1 MNIRYH
7 IVFAPQLLPIWLMS
21 VTVDTPLLAEVSL
34 STIASVSLLHLYV
47 V

>member
-1 MNIRYH
+1 MSIHYH
-7 IVFAPQLLPIWLMS
+7 IMVVPQLLPIWLMS
-21 VTVDTPLLAEVSL
+21 VIVNTPLLTEVSL